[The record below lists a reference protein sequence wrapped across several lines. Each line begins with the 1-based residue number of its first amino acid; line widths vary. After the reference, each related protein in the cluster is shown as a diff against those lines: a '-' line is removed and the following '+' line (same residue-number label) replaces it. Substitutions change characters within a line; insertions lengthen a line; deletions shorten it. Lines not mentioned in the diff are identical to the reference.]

1 MNLKQNKLN
10 YFRKKVIISN
20 KLNINLLE
28 VFFMF
33 VVFSKDRI
41 VSYLVSISTVAI
53 LFVMSFAITKR
64 NDEILKTS
72 ANSIKENILNEIVA
86 DE

>member
-1 MNLKQNKLN
+1 
-10 YFRKKVIISN
+10 
-20 KLNINLLE
+20 
-28 VFFMF
+28 MF